1 MTTARR
7 RANRTYIGAPWPR
20 GGGSKKGGKMER
32 TKQSRE
38 EPERVT
44 LILPLVVKPDG
55 TWAYK
60 FGRMYR
66 EKRS

>member
-1 MTTARR
+1 MTTNRR
-7 RANRTYIGAPWPR
+7 KSNRHYIGAPWPR
-20 GGGSKKGGKMER
+20 GGGSKKGGKAER

-38 EPERVT
+38 KPERVT

-60 FGRMYR
+60 FGSMRR
-66 EKRS
+66 GRL